1 MPIKIAPSILSAD
14 FGAFAEAVEELTE
27 AGADYIHIDVMD
39 GHFVPNITFGAQL
52 VRALRPVTAVPF
64 DMHLMIEHPE
74 QYVAEFAKAG
84 ISQNGAGK
92 ASGSIVTIH
101 PETTFHLNRVLHQ
114 IKDAGAKAGVALNP
128 ATPVNVIEWVLGD
141 LDRILVMTVN
151 PGFGGQAFLPEML
164 QKIRALAELRAAHG
178 LRFEI
183 GVDGGVNPDTAP
195 LVARAGADVL
205 IAGSA
210 VFHHPEGLVDA
221 VAELR
226 RLAAEAAPPA
236 PPRNGGR

>member
-14 FGAFAEAVEELTE
+14 FGAFAEAVEELTA

-64 DMHLMIEHPE
+64 DMHLMIERPE

-84 ISQNGAGK
+84 ASK
-92 ASGSIVTIH
+92 ASGGTVTVH

-128 ATPVNVIEWVLGD
+128 ATPISAIEWVLSD

-164 QKIRALAELRAAHG
+164 QKIRALTELRAAHG

-183 GVDGGVNPDTAP
+183 GVDGGVNADTAP

-210 VFHHPEGLVDA
+210 VFHHPEGLADA

-226 RLAAEAAPPA
+226 RLAAEAAAPPA
-236 PPRNGGR
+236 RNGGR

>member
-14 FGAFAEAVEELTE
+14 FGAFAEAVEELT
-27 AGADYIHIDVMD
+27 AASADYIHIDVMD

-64 DMHLMIEHPE
+64 DMHLMIERPE

-84 ISQNGAGK
+84 LSQNATGK
-92 ASGSIVTIH
+92 AGGSLVTIH

-128 ATPVNVIEWVLGD
+128 ATPVSVIEWVLGD
-141 LDRILVMTVN
+141 LDRVLVMTVN

-164 QKIRALAELRAAHG
+164 QKIRALSELRAAHG

-183 GVDGGVNPDTAP
+183 GVDGGVNADTAP

-210 VFHHPEGLVDA
+210 VFHHPEGLTDA

-236 PPRNGGR
+236 PARNGGR